1 MNSSKRFTL
10 ELALVIC
17 VAFAL
22 SAILSMLNDRSYK
35 RNILKSR
42 LEVYCDLL
50 AKGGGAAADS
60 LPTGFL
66 PEGVRVTLMSLDGK
80 VLWDSALSSDSLGNH
95 SSRPEI
101 RDCIKRGE
109 GISIRHS
116 DSSPVTYFYYA
127 KRYPDLIV
135 RSAQLFELEERRYM
149 RTDSLL
155 IVSIL
160 LIFLLSLIAV
170 MYLYRRYRQR
180 EKALQEQMTRRLK
193 HEMTGNI
200 AHELRTPV
208 SSIRLYLETILG
220 NPSLENEKKELFL
233 QRSYQ
238 QTLRLTE
245 MISDISMITKL
256 EEVPE
261 QFKLEPVNLKFCFD
275 EVCEEMSSAL
285 KDKGMSVRN
294 NLPPLCI
301 HGSYTLIYAIFRN
314 LLENTIKYA
323 IAADCIEVNYS
334 KGAAGEH
341 EIDYHDNGKGIEDSE
356 LEKIF
361 ERFYRI
367 DTDRSKTGSGLGLSI
382 VRNAV
387 LFHNGSIKAYR
398 VSPTG
403 LGFHFTLRDLK
414 S

>member
-1 MNSSKRFTL
+1 MNSSRRFTL
-10 ELALVIC
+10 ELAIVIC

-22 SAILSMLNDRSYK
+22 SASLSVLNDRSYK

-42 LEVYCDLL
+42 LEVYCDLVS
-50 AKGGGAAADS
+50 GAPADS

-66 PEGVRVTLMSLDGK
+66 PQGVRVTLMNLDGA
-80 VLWDSALSSDSLGNH
+80 VIWDSALSSDSLGNH
-95 SSRPEI
+95 SGRPEVK
-101 RDCIKRGE
+101 DCIKKGE
-109 GISIRHS
+109 GISIRRS

-127 KRYPDLIV
+127 KRYPGIIV
-135 RSAQLFELEERRYM
+135 RSAQVFELEERRYM
-149 RTDSLL
+149 RADSLL

-180 EKALQEQMTRRLK
+180 EKVIQEQMTRRLK

-220 NPSLENEKKELFL
+220 NPSLESGKKELFL

-256 EEVPE
+256 EEAPE
-261 QFKLEPVNLKFCFD
+261 QFKVEPVNLKFCLD

-285 KDKGMSVRN
+285 EDKGLRVKN

-314 LLENTIKYA
+314 LIENSIKYA
-323 IAADCIEVNYS
+323 TDADSIEVDYS

-341 EIDYHDNGKGIEDSE
+341 ELDYRDNGRGVNDSE

-367 DTDRSKTGSGLGLSI
+367 DSDRSKTGSGLGLSI

-387 LFHNGSIKAYR
+387 LFHKGSIKAYR

-403 LGFHFTLRDLK
+403 LGFHFTLKDLK
-414 S
+414 R

>member
-22 SAILSMLNDRSYK
+22 SASLSMLNDRSYK

-66 PEGVRVTLMSLDGK
+66 PKGVRVTLMSLDGK

-323 IAADCIEVNYS
+323 IAADCIEVYYS

-387 LFHNGSIKAYR
+387 LFHKGSIKAYR

-403 LGFHFTLRDLK
+403 LGFHFTLKDLK
-414 S
+414 R

>member
-1 MNSSKRFTL
+1 MNSSRRFTL
-10 ELALVIC
+10 ELAIVIC

-22 SAILSMLNDRSYK
+22 SASLSVLNDRSYK

-42 LEVYCDLL
+42 LEVYCDLVS
-50 AKGGGAAADS
+50 GAPADS

-66 PEGVRVTLMSLDGK
+66 PQGVRVTLMNLDGA
-80 VLWDSALSSDSLGNH
+80 VIWDSALSSDSLGNH
-95 SSRPEI
+95 SGRPEVK
-101 RDCIKRGE
+101 DCIKKGE
-109 GISIRHS
+109 GISLRRS

-127 KRYPDLIV
+127 PRDPGIRV
-135 RSAQLFELEERRYM
+135 RSAQVFELEERRYM
-149 RTDSLL
+149 RADSLL

-180 EKALQEQMTRRLK
+180 EKVIQEQMTRRLK

-220 NPSLENEKKELFL
+220 NPSLESGKKELFL

-256 EEVPE
+256 EEAPE
-261 QFKLEPVNLKFCFD
+261 QFKVEPVNLKFCFD
-275 EVCEEMSSAL
+275 EVCEEMSTSL
-285 KDKGMSVRN
+285 KDKGLEVRN
-294 NLPPLCI
+294 NLPPICI

-314 LLENTIKYA
+314 LIENSIKYA
-323 IAADCIEVNYS
+323 TDAICIEVDYS

-341 EIDYHDNGKGIEDSE
+341 ELDYRDNGRGVESGE

-361 ERFYRI
+361 GRFYRI
-367 DTDRSKTGSGLGLSI
+367 DSDRSKTGSGLGLSI

-387 LFHNGSIKAYR
+387 LFHKGSIKAYR

-403 LGFHFTLRDLK
+403 LGFHFTLKDLK
-414 S
+414 R